1 MTNDLFDISDLE
13 QFVDENNN
21 NFNVIDRIEID
32 ELPSINEE
40 IADEKNDLFDISDL
54 KQFADENNNNF
65 NVIGRIEIDEL
76 PTNNE
81 EIADENNNN
90 FNVISRIEI
99 DELPSNNE
107 EIADEKNEE
116 NIDSGDICYVIDN
129 DNRDQPII
137 NEKKIDQMDEK
148 LYIEAKKEIIKILKN
163 LEIIKTDEDEKQ
175 IEKNMKFEEIFPDK
189 PFKLSECKT
198 TDIFQGHIGNCS
210 MLSVLCVSLKFEIL
224 NKNILMEESDKYL
237 RYTTYSK
244 AKTTSVF
251 ISKKIT
257 ICSINLNNRT
267 RHVIYA
273 SRMKESRFPM
283 MIEKGSAVV
292 FDSYENICHILPH
305 EWFMIFT
312 GYPAY
317 KEYIKSGDETSKE
330 EYEKKKDYLFRRLK
344 EEIGKRC
351 FVFATGKTIE
361 YSDSYEQKEFERINL
376 IPLHAYAIFGVEEHS
391 ETIQDGNETIQL
403 MNRYIRLFDLHRIIN
418 VNDFPDIGSEKY
430 NYLNKELIPSGEFYW
445 LYDDIYKN
453 INRFFYSETFE
464 RMLEMNEIK
473 ELRFKTLEELN
484 DIEIVPKGKLSFVIH
499 FERKIDDQNWQE
511 MNLNLNFILKLKYE
525 FSQISQNSIIF
536 HCSIQLFLFHN

>member
-1 MTNDLFDISDLE
+1 
-13 QFVDENNN
+13 
-21 NFNVIDRIEID
+21 
-32 ELPSINEE
+32 
-40 IADEKNDLFDISDL
+40 
-54 KQFADENNNNF
+54 
-65 NVIGRIEIDEL
+65 
-76 PTNNE
+76 
-81 EIADENNNN
+81 
-90 FNVISRIEI
+90 
-99 DELPSNNE
+99 
-107 EIADEKNEE
+107 
-116 NIDSGDICYVIDN
+116 
-129 DNRDQPII
+129 
-137 NEKKIDQMDEK
+137 
-148 LYIEAKKEIIKILKN
+148 
-163 LEIIKTDEDEKQ
+163 
-175 IEKNMKFEEIFPDK
+175 
-189 PFKLSECKT
+189 
-198 TDIFQGHIGNCS
+198 
-210 MLSVLCVSLKFEIL
+210 
-224 NKNILMEESDKYL
+224 
-237 RYTTYSK
+237 
-244 AKTTSVF
+244 
-251 ISKKIT
+251 
-257 ICSINLNNRT
+257 
-267 RHVIYA
+267 
-273 SRMKESRFPM
+273 MKESRFPM

-351 FVFATGKTIE
+351 FVFSTGRTIE

-376 IPLHAYAIFGVEEHS
+376 IPLHAYAIFGVEEDS